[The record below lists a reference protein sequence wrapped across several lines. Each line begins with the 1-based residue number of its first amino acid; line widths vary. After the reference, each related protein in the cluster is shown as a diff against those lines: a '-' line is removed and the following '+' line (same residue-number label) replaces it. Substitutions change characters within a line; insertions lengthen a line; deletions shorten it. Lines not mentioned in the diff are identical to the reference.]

1 VTDARPEL
9 PAITAK
15 DMGDLALAAELGADF
30 VALSFVRSA
39 GDIEQLRTL
48 LEEHRAH
55 ARTVAKV
62 EKIEKIE
69 AYEHLD
75 EIIAVADGEMVARG
89 DTESRREPP
98 GRCRSSRR
106 PPRTS
111 PRSTDG
117 RGRGVRDT
125 PAAAGCVLRSSWP
138 RSSMPPRCWSRCRW
152 AARRARARSTAG
164 AVRSSRLR
172 RRRRS
177 PISSL
182 WNGGHRAGDSLTP
195 RVTSSEQ
202 LASGLAE
209 VGRRRA

>member
-117 RGRGVRDT
+117 RGRGFETRRPLPD
-125 PAAAGCVLRSSWP
+125 ACCGRAGRGARCRRAAGPDVAGRL
-138 RSSMPPRCWSRCRW
+138 
-152 AARRARARSTAG
+152 AARVREVPPAPSDHRACAGEGDRRSARSGTG
-164 AVRSSRLR
+164 VTVQE
-172 RRRRS
+172 
-177 PISSL
+177 
-182 WNGGHRAGDSLTP
+182 TP
-195 RVTSSEQ
+195 
-202 LASGLAE
+202 
-209 VGRRRA
+209 